1 MSNST
6 EIELNDSAKELIRV
20 CSEIEGTLKS
30 LGYTKVDSEPG
41 IGEYMSDLHGTEEPS
56 FSFCTKGKYPVRFD
70 CYQDMEK
77 PFAFYEVKSILKDR
91 DSRTVSLNQWLS
103 MISSKRINAI

>member
-56 FSFCTKGKYPVRFD
+56 FSFCTKGKS
-70 CYQDMEK
+70 
-77 PFAFYEVKSILKDR
+77 PFGLIAIKIWKSL
-91 DSRTVSLNQWLS
+91 SLS
-103 MISSKRINAI
+103 MR